1 MEKIKDRYNTAL
13 QTLITL
19 KEALDKLKSGK
30 VPEEYIIEVRD
41 SVIQRFEYS
50 IDTFWKFLKVYLQ
63 DHLKVTLE
71 ATVPRAIIREALTA
85 NLLSEQDSLIL
96 MKSITSRNETSHTY
110 NESLAQEVVNN
121 IPEYYEVMH
130 KILQNIPIIKIKN

>member
-1 MEKIKDRYNTAL
+1 MEKIKDRYDTAL
-13 QTLITL
+13 QTLATL
-19 KEALDKLKSGK
+19 KDVLDKFESGK

-41 SVIQRFEYS
+41 SIIQRFEYS
-50 IDTFWKFLKVYLQ
+50 IDTFWKFLKIYLQ

-96 MKSITSRNETSHTY
+96 MKCITSRNETSHTY
-110 NESLAQEVVNN
+110 NESLAQEVIHN

-130 KILQNIPIIKIKN
+130 KILQNISLK